1 MRKRSKKIAAL
12 GVIVAMMAMNLAACG
27 GEASNNGSTATSS
40 TPSSSTE
47 QSSQPAAEGSS
58 SAEVTP
64 TTITY
69 PLQASEKLTF
79 GMVLAPE
86 WSDRFNSWTDLPIG
100 KAIQKETGVELEMVQ
115 VENNTAMN
123 LLFASG
129 ELPDIVL
136 FNFQGNYSGGETRQ
150 LRMES
155 FILWM
160 LNFYRK
166 MHRIT
171 GQC

>member
-1 MRKRSKKIAAL
+1 MEVQQPLPHRQAAP
-12 GVIVAMMAMNLAACG
+12 NRAASLQQK
-27 GEASNNGSTATSS
+27 AL
-40 TPSSSTE
+40 
-47 QSSQPAAEGSS
+47 PAQ
-58 SAEVTP
+58 EVTP

-136 FNFQGNYSGGETRQ
+136 FNFQGNYSGGEIKAIEDGT
-150 LRMES
+150 
-155 FILWM
+155 FILWV

>member
-12 GVIVAMMAMNLAACG
+12 GITVAMVAMNLAACG
-27 GEASNNGSTATSS
+27 GDSSNNGSTASSS
-40 TPSSSTE
+40 TQASSTE
-47 QSSQPAAEGSS
+47 QSSQPATESS
-58 SAEVTP
+58 SGAEVTP

-69 PLQASEKLTF
+69 PLQTSEKLTF
-79 GMVLAPE
+79 GMVLATE
-86 WSDRFNSWTDLPIG
+86 WSDRFNFWTDLPIG

-136 FNFQGNYSGGETRQ
+136 FNFQGNYSGGE
-150 LRMES
+150 
-155 FILWM
+155 I
-160 LNFYRK
+160 
-166 MHRIT
+166 
-171 GQC
+171 